1 MEMIIDYIIRIK
13 RKIWKVM
20 LGSQIETKVIDD
32 VFNFLLFLDK
42 FLVCKYCMYNCV

>member
-20 LGSQIETKVIDD
+20 LGSQTETKFNDD
-32 VFNFLLFLDK
+32 VLTFFNSYF
-42 FLVCKYCMYNCV
+42 